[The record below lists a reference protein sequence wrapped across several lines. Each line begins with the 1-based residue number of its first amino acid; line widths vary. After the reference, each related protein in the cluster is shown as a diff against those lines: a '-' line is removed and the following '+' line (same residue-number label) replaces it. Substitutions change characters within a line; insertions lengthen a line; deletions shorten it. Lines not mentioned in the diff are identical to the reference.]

1 MSEFQVSG
9 TNKAALFTLK
19 IHRGDGM
26 ALIAMDWKTAKPPL
40 DFVGLVSLSRRL
52 IATGMTKTIL
62 GTRRRLQ
69 NGPTLGFLPS
79 MHA

>member
-26 ALIAMDWKTAKPPL
+26 ALIAMDWKAAKSNAAQ
-40 DFVGLVSLSRRL
+40 VTSLSTIIRARAAPRQ
-52 IATGMTKTIL
+52 AT
-62 GTRRRLQ
+62 
-69 NGPTLGFLPS
+69 
-79 MHA
+79 